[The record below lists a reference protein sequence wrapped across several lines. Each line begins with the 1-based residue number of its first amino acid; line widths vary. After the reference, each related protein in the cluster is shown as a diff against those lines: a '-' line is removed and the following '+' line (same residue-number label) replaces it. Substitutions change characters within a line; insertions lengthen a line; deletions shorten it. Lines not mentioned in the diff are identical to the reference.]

1 MEHVSTQAS
10 AAPSG
15 SPSPSPQLLTEQV
28 RPAAAM
34 LAGGAW
40 SLLPPVVRRLVDDP
54 DRVLEQRVRT
64 GSDELLDAHASWAGA
79 PPERYLGIVPPHTFA
94 RWAMP
99 VIARLTAKAPLSLLR
114 VLNQG
119 VDVRVLR
126 PIPRGVDLD
135 LTGRLVG
142 VVEEPTRTRVDT
154 TVTASLPDG
163 EDALQ
168 LDVHAVVPNASRAV
182 RTRDRDRDEAAWEE
196 VGSFAAD
203 RRDGKRFFWL
213 TGDFNPI
220 HTVEAFARH
229 TRFDGC
235 ILHGFGT
242 LARTWETLVD
252 AGLDVADVQVRFT
265 APNPLPNP
273 RVVVEQAAAPDA
285 DGRTRVRARGQDGT
299 AYLVAALA

>member
-1 MEHVSTQAS
+1 MPPPTAPTATADAQRPVS
-10 AAPSG
+10 PR
-15 SPSPSPQLLTEQV
+15 LLTEQV

-40 SLLPPVVRRLVDDP
+40 SLVQSRLRRLVDAP
-54 DRVLEQRVRT
+54 DTPVHARVAT
-64 GSDELLDAHASWAGA
+64 GSDELLDAHAAWAGA
-79 PPERYLGIVPPHTFA
+79 PAARYRGTVPPHTFA

-99 VIARLTAKAPLSLLR
+99 TIARLTAKAPLGLLQ

-135 LTGRLVG
+135 LVGRLVG
-142 VVEEPTRTRVDT
+142 VVEEANRVRVDT
-154 TVTASLPDG
+154 TVTATLPDG
-163 EDALQ
+163 EEVLS
-168 LDVHAVVPNASRAV
+168 LDVHAVVPTGPRSHRERPPEGV
-182 RTRDRDRDEAAWEE
+182 AWHEL
-196 VGSFAAD
+196 GSFAAD
-203 RRDGKRFFWL
+203 RRDGKRFFLL

-220 HTVEAFARH
+220 HTLEVVGRR

-252 AGLDVADVQVRFT
+252 AGLPVEDVQVRFT

-273 RVVVEQAAAPDA
+273 QIVVERADRSTA
-285 DGRTRVRARGQDGT
+285 DGRTRVRARGGDGT

>member
-1 MEHVSTQAS
+1 
-10 AAPSG
+10 
-15 SPSPSPQLLTEQV
+15 
-28 RPAAAM
+28 M

-40 SLLPPVVRRLVDDP
+40 SLLPPRLRRVVDRPDATIRR
-54 DRVLEQRVRT
+54 RVST
-64 GSDELLDAHASWAGA
+64 GSDELLDAHAAWAGA
-79 PPERYLGIVPPHTFA
+79 PRDRYRDTVPPHTFA

-99 VIARLTAKAPLSLLR
+99 VIARATAKAPLHLLQ

-119 VDVRVLR
+119 VDLQLLR

-135 LTGRLVG
+135 LAGRLVD
-142 VVEEPTRTRVDT
+142 VVEEPSRTRVDSR
-154 TVTASLPDG
+154 VTASLPTG
-163 EDALQ
+163 EEVLR
-168 LDVHAVVPNASRAV
+168 LDVHAVVPTGSRSG
-182 RTRDRDRDEAAWEE
+182 RTRDRDARTWTA
-196 VGSFAAD
+196 VGDFAAD

-220 HTVEAFARH
+220 HTVELVGRM

-252 AGLDVADVQVRFT
+252 AGFALDDVQVRFT

-273 RVVVEQAAAPDA
+273 RITVERAEEPGAE
-285 DGRTRVRARGQDGT
+285 GRTLVRARGEDGT
-299 AYLVAALA
+299 TYLVAGVA

>member
-1 MEHVSTQAS
+1 MSTQAT
-10 AAPSG
+10 AARSG
-15 SPSPSPQLLTEQV
+15 PTSPTPRLLTEQV

-40 SLLPPVVRRLVDDP
+40 SLVPPSLRRLVDGP
-54 DRVLEQRVRT
+54 DGVVHQRVAT
-64 GSDELLDAHASWAGA
+64 GSDDLLDAHAAWAGA
-79 PPERYLGIVPPHTFA
+79 PPDRYRDTVPPHTFA

-99 VIARLTAKAPLSLLR
+99 VIARLTARAPLSLLR

-126 PIPRGVDLD
+126 PIPRGSDLD
-135 LTGRLVG
+135 LTGRLAG

-154 TVTASLPDG
+154 TVTASLPGG
-163 EDALQ
+163 EEVLR
-168 LDVHAVVPNASRAV
+168 LDVHAVVPTASRS
-182 RTRDRDRDEAAWEE
+182 RSDRDRTDDETWDEL
-196 VGSFAAD
+196 GSFAAD

-220 HTVEAFARH
+220 HTVEAFARR

-252 AGLDVADVQVRFT
+252 AGLDVDDVRVRFT

-273 RVVVEQAAAPDA
+273 RIAVERADEPDGE
-285 DGRTRVRARGQDGT
+285 GRTRVRARGHDGT
-299 AYLVAALA
+299 AYLVATLA